1 MNVATLK
8 GVIYIEDVPHTYTVQ
23 VVLRHETDRI
33 EQQIDLSTLNVR
45 IARESDLMSP
55 GIEEVNEEVKKFI
68 AQNDASYAH
77 T

>member
-1 MNVATLK
+1 M
-8 GVIYIEDVPHTYTVQ
+8 
-23 VVLRHETDRI
+23 RI